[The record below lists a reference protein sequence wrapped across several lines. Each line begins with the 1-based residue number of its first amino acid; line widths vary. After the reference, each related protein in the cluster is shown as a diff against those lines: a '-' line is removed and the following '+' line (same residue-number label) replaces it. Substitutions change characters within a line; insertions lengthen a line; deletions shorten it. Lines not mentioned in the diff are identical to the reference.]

1 LCQGR
6 KGKRRKEKK
15 GEEDGG
21 FIARHYNIFILECR
35 KKWSKDIS
43 QSLEYVYSR
52 MNTGEVGP
60 ENDLRV
66 PSQGCTCS
74 PSY

>member
-1 LCQGR
+1 MCQGR

-52 MNTGEVGP
+52 MNTGEVG
-60 ENDLRV
+60 ERRWRDEDYGNIVYSSL
-66 PSQGCTCS
+66 
-74 PSY
+74 